1 MEFFCQVIEL
11 KIYHKKKIIELRMKT
26 KGGRPILG
34 IQINMKCVQIV
45 EKCKKDWEKKL
56 NKGL

>member
-1 MEFFCQVIEL
+1 
-11 KIYHKKKIIELRMKT
+11 MKT